1 MFFLKPA
8 VTLLLC
14 LVALAAPA
22 QEPLRVSYRAPEND
36 QDRRLDYPIALLR
49 LALEKTV
56 ASHGAYRFELTPAMN
71 KRRSILAATQ
81 QTYGNN
87 FVMLSYEPSLTQQG
101 LDYVRFPVHLGVI
114 GYRVCFMAPG
124 LRERLAQVRSLDELR
139 RFSIGQGAGW
149 QDVQLLRSHGF
160 EVTEVASY
168 ESLFAM
174 INKGRFDLLC
184 RSANDVL
191 GEVSSRPE
199 LELDRS
205 FALVYPLP
213 QFLYTHKSN
222 SRARE
227 RIAAGLKLA
236 YADGSLLK
244 LFKQH
249 YQASLDYAG
258 LNKRR
263 IFRLANPALASIDF
277 DFQKYDFKLPGV
289 GPAAGVKP

>member
-1 MFFLKPA
+1 MFFLQPA
-8 VTLLLC
+8 VTLLIC
-14 LVALAAPA
+14 LAALAAHA
-22 QEPLRVSYRAPEND
+22 DVMRVSYRAPENA

-49 LALEKTV
+49 LALQKTV
-56 ASHGAYRFELTPAMN
+56 ASHGAYSFELTPAMN
-71 KRRSILAATQ
+71 KSRSILAAKQ

-87 FVMLSYEPSLTQQG
+87 FVMLSYEPSLAEQD

-114 GYRVCFMAPG
+114 GYRVCFMTPG
-124 LRERLAQVRSLDELR
+124 LREALAKVRTVDELK

-149 QDVQLLRSHGF
+149 QDVQLLRRHGF
-160 EVTEVASY
+160 EVSEVASY

-174 INKGRFDLLC
+174 VTKGRFDLLC

-191 GEVSSRPE
+191 GEISTRPE

-213 QFLYTHKSN
+213 QFLYTHKAN
-222 SRARE
+222 VLARE

-258 LNKRR
+258 LDKRR
-263 IFRLANPALASIDF
+263 IFRLDNPALASIDF

-289 GPAAGVKP
+289 RPSGRAKP